1 MPINTEERHQK
12 RRKDVF
18 GSPNG
23 YSYSQDGQTRDARD
37 RGNEY
42 MTLLKYIPLD
52 SNCAEAV
59 LARARQISAQF
70 KSPSDS
76 SST

>member
-1 MPINTEERHQK
+1 MFSEAQTGTAIP
-12 RRKDVF
+12 
-18 GSPNG
+18 
-23 YSYSQDGQTRDARD
+23 QDGQTRDARD

-52 SNCAEAV
+52 SHCAEAV